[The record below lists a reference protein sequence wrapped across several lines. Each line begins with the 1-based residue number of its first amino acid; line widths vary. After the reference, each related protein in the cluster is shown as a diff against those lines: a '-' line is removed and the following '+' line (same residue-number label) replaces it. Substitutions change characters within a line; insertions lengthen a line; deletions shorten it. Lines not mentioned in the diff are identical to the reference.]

1 MKQVLQMAHLQ
12 SDRIL
17 SQPCEVFWAG
27 FRSNTYL
34 LQQQGWEI
42 AAEQDYAN
50 MSIRILMRH
59 QDLKLFALS
68 RRENFD
74 FYRHAGEYTPPP
86 IFYVNNCATRYEVT
100 SIMDRFENFKQIDAA
115 PQFVSTERKSINDL
129 GIFVVPMVRTEEII
143 IASSDVSAMLE
154 QIRVMQSPEQ
164 KAIRD
169 RERSRS
175 NQGRVPGTM
184 PAHKFHAQILS
195 FDKAA

>member
-1 MKQVLQMAHLQ
+1 MAHLQ

-100 SIMDRFENFKQIDAA
+100 SIMDRFENFKQIDSSYFTQ
-115 PQFVSTERKSINDL
+115 PTNIVFDIWRFLSSKKFGDNVIYIGL
-129 GIFVVPMVRTEEII
+129 GKYNE
-143 IASSDVSAMLE
+143 
-154 QIRVMQSPEQ
+154 
-164 KAIRD
+164 
-169 RERSRS
+169 
-175 NQGRVPGTM
+175 
-184 PAHKFHAQILS
+184 
-195 FDKAA
+195 